1 MQINKGILI
10 VIILIIFN
18 LVFGGLLIGII
29 TSIKAPDINTQ
40 IDILELNQDE
50 IILQIKIEIY
60 NPNFFS
66 LSVENFN
73 IKCINQSN
81 ITYGNL
87 DIIGGIIEGSSN
99 AIFIENGSFS
109 FDKYDFEPI
118 INKISGEI
126 GFNFFGIINK
136 VVPINITLITDLDNI
151 LSDIN
156 TPEITMN
163 AAISEISEEG
173 ILFNGNI
180 DIYNPNKFK
189 IIMKDITLS
198 VESDSGDILGN
209 IDISSGEINPN
220 SNKNFSI
227 NGDLLFTTLNYDK
240 VFIELKAKAGAR
252 IAGFQKSINIS
263 SKTQFEIPNI
273 QELLLIN
280 DTMDF
285 SISGEFKLRM
295 DGVLTKVGFKIY
307 NPSEIPLHMN
317 NLTCYISSSVDNQS
331 TVIVQNDME
340 ECIIPSKNEVCIKT
354 EITIPYLSFI
364 SSGSD
369 KLLPEWFV
377 ITIEGNFFIEGTNQ
391 YVPISFNGY
400 ISPNFIV

>member
-240 VFIELKAKAGAR
+240 VLIELKAKAGAK